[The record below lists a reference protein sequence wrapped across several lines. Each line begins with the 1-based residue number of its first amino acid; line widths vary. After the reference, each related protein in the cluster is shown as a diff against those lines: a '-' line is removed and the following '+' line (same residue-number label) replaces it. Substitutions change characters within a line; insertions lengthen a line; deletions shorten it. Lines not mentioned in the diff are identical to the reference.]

1 MNKDEATRELSGKSL
16 AYKNELLFQHGINYN
31 DLPAWQKRGQGV
43 YFRNVQK
50 EGVDPRTNTKVLTE
64 RRELY
69 TDLELPL
76 GTEYRKFVLKFLED
90 EK

>member
-1 MNKDEATRELSGKSL
+1 MYSRAGKSL
-16 AYKNELLFQHGINYN
+16 TYKNELLFQHGINYN

-50 EGVDPRTNTKVLTE
+50 EGVDPRTNTKVITE

>member
-90 EK
+90 EI

>member
-1 MNKDEATRELSGKSL
+1 MYSRELSGKSL

-90 EK
+90 EGGVL

>member
-31 DLPAWQKRGQGV
+31 DLPTWQKRGQGV

-50 EGVDPRTNTKVLTE
+50 EGLDPRTNTKVITE